1 MNRAELIS
9 AVAEA
14 TGQPKTHVSDTLAAV
29 VHTITGALAKGH
41 KVTLVGFGTF
51 DRRQRQARTGRNPRT
66 MDVLKIPAARVP
78 AFRPGLELKQIVNG
92 EKRISQ
98 VAGPSK
104 KAAKPAVKAKV
115 AAKKPVA
122 KVAKKTVK
130 KRR

>member
-92 EKRISQ
+92 EKRMSQ
-98 VAGPSK
+98 LSAGPSK
-104 KAAKPAVKAKV
+104 KAAKPASKAKV

-122 KVAKKTVK
+122 KKAAK

>member
-29 VHTITGALAKGH
+29 VHTITGALAKGQ

-92 EKRISQ
+92 EKRMSQ
-98 VAGPSK
+98 LSAGPSK
-104 KAAKPAVKAKV
+104 KAAKPAAKAKV

-122 KVAKKTVK
+122 KKTAK

>member
-14 TGQPKTHVSDTLAAV
+14 TGQSKTHVSDTLAAV
-29 VHTITGALAKGH
+29 IHTVTGSLAKGH

-51 DRRQRQARTGRNPRT
+51 DRRQRAARSGRNPRT
-66 MDVLKIPAARVP
+66 MDVLRIPAAKVP

-92 EKRISQ
+92 EKRMPQLSS
-98 VAGPSK
+98 GPSK
-104 KAAKPAVKAKV
+104 KAASKPTKAKV

-122 KVAKKTVK
+122 KKAAAK